1 VKRVRESK
9 SQRVRESGDS
19 VTLTN
24 EVSDDSMNRI
34 SEVSDD
40 SLTLN
45 QDKYDG

>member
-24 EVSDDSMNRI
+24 EVSDDSMTPIREAN
-34 SEVSDD
+34 DD
-40 SLTLN
+40 PMTLN